1 MQTVGGFSLERLQT
15 FGFVRAID
23 PDARRVTSV
32 VSTDAVARD
41 GAIIE
46 TSGWDLSHYEKNP
59 VVLWAHDD
67 RQMPIAKTVETIR
80 TEHEL
85 IQVHEFAQHP
95 FADQVFAGIRG
106 GFVNATSVRWLQG
119 EVEMRAAE
127 GQKGKVLVFTKGHQ
141 LLESS
146 YVPIPADPGAV
157 VLRADGSP
165 IDIEAFGRGA
175 VLDEIVRCSLD
186 GCRNELGPAVICDD
200 CLAEVNSAR
209 AAAAAAAN
217 EARAA
222 RVANWAER
230 LRAANQALKEKVA

>member
-1 MQTVGGFSLERLQT
+1 MERLQT

-46 TSGWDLSHYEKNP
+46 TAGWNLEHYQKNP

-67 RQMPIAKTVETIR
+67 HSMPIAKTVETIR

-106 GFVNATSVRWLQG
+106 GFVNATSVRWLPG
-119 EVEMRAAE
+119 ETEMRNV
-127 GQKGKVLVFTKGHQ
+127 GDGKNRQPVLVFKNGHQ

-165 IDIEAFGRGA
+165 IDKRAYYAPGVDDVI
-175 VLDEIVRCSLD
+175 RCQARE
-186 GCRNELGPAVICDD
+186 CRNETDGGALCDECAALLD
-200 CLAEVNSAR
+200 TAR
-209 AAAAAAAN
+209 AAAAAPT

-222 RVANWAER
+222 RAAKWAEKF
-230 LRAANQALKEKVA
+230 RATTQSLKGEAA

>member
-1 MQTVGGFSLERLQT
+1 MERLQT

-46 TSGWDLSHYEKNP
+46 TAGWNLEHYQKNP

-67 RQMPIAKTVETIR
+67 HSMPIAKTVETIR

-106 GFVNATSVRWLQG
+106 GFVNATSVRWLPG
-119 EVEMRAAE
+119 ETEMRQVGE
-127 GQKGKVLVFTKGHQ
+127 GTKRQPVLVFKNGHQ

-165 IDIEAFGRGA
+165 IDKGA
-175 VLDEIVRCSLD
+175 YGAIDLNVDRC
-186 GCRNELGPAVICDD
+186 V
-200 CLAEVNSAR
+200 
-209 AAAAAAAN
+209 AAACNNEAPVAYTLCDECAALLDT
-217 EARAA
+217 ARAA
-222 RVANWAER
+222 RVAAPTEARAARAAKWAEKF
-230 LRAANQALKEKVA
+230 RATTQSLKGEAA